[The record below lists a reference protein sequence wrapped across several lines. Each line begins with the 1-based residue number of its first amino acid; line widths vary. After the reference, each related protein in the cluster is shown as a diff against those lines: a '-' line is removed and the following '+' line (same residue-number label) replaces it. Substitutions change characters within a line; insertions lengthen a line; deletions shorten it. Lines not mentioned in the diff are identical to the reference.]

1 MELVL
6 PDLLLRNYRCRES
19 GMVLTRDLGEWIR
32 SLGEAHRET
41 QGAALFHLHRQSKR
55 QFPRFPRRRFRTMRA
70 SKVADGRL

>member
-32 SLGEAHRET
+32 SWGEAHRET
-41 QGAALFHLHRQSKR
+41 QGAALFHLIGNPNANSQGS
-55 QFPRFPRRRFRTMRA
+55 PGRRFRTMRA